1 MLFWSISLFDTFD
14 FYVKISLN
22 QGTFNIY
29 SALMRYFIL
38 RFNICFINFFPYE
51 LTIFQMGFLNSTAE
65 FLTFSSIS
73 ASVGPLNG
81 GYPESMT

>member
-1 MLFWSISLFDTFD
+1 MLFWSTSFIDTFD
-14 FYVKISLN
+14 FYTKISLN
-22 QGTFNIY
+22 QETFNIY
-29 SALMRYFIL
+29 YALMRYLIL
-38 RFNICFINFFPYE
+38 RFSICFINFLPYE
-51 LTIFQMGFLNSTAE
+51 LTMLQMGFLNSTAE